1 MRCAGTTTAIWTT
14 VSSHHFQICSELY
27 NTKYQAV
34 HTSHQRACGV
44 DDVDRLQM
52 TVLIVSSAKCARLC
66 EEKWGERAATDSVET
81 HLQHGFTPP
90 IQAHIQ
96 HTDAHRWT
104 ETNREKGE
112 RLTELLPLLYLWR
125 LSQQANC
132 ITNRLIIQ
140 REKRRCWGRERR
152 RDGHKKEGWSQC
164 QLAIKKE
171 KLDFFCNKKS
181 SCQKFPMWQM
191 FSQTSPFVLSEKRR
205 RFAGWS
211 LRAERCSS
219 STRFRRDP
227 WLCWTSSR
235 CEVPS
240 FYLSIYLLF
249 SPLAPLPLPVSVVG
263 RAQLPQW
270 KSIKSWMNS
279 ECCSAETLTLQYWI
293 GAVPLLPHWGAAE
306 RDGGKRQRGF

>member
-1 MRCAGTTTAIWTT
+1 MCALVRGKVGWTGSNRLGGDTFTTWLH
-14 VSSHHFQICSELY
+14 SPYSGPY
-27 NTKYQAV
+27 
-34 HTSHQRACGV
+34 
-44 DDVDRLQM
+44 
-52 TVLIVSSAKCARLC
+52 
-66 EEKWGERAATDSVET
+66 ATDT
-81 HLQHGFTPP
+81 HT
-90 IQAHIQ
+90 
-96 HTDAHRWT
+96 HRWT

-152 RDGHKKEGWSQC
+152 RDGHKKEGWSRC
-164 QLAIKKE
+164 QLAIKRE
-171 KLDFFCNKKS
+171 KLDFFCNKNS

-191 FSQTSPFVLSEKRR
+191 FSRTSTLLAPFVLSEKRR

-240 FYLSIYLLF
+240 IYLSTVLF
-249 SPLAPLPLPVSVVG
+249 SRPALAACQRCWPGSAASVEIHQKLDEHRMLLSG
-263 RAQLPQW
+263 
-270 KSIKSWMNS
+270 NS
-279 ECCSAETLTLQYWI
+279 DPAVLDRCRSTSPTLGDCWLGWREKAE
-293 GAVPLLPHWGAAE
+293 
-306 RDGGKRQRGF
+306 